1 MQGGGRLPG
10 HSRSIN
16 KTAKKSICKRI
27 RETGM
32 RNRSDLSLEEI
43 AKWLNPM
50 LDGWI
55 NYYGKFSKSELN
67 PVMRQINFTL
77 IKWSTRKYKK
87 FRYSRAKAC
96 QFMINTFDS
105 RPYLFAHWRRGV
117 SGSFV

>member
-1 MQGGGRLPG
+1 
-10 HSRSIN
+10 
-16 KTAKKSICKRI
+16 
-27 RETGM
+27 M